1 MNRNKNLL
9 TTYFN
14 FLALFLIA
22 AALADD
28 AGLKPVQLRP
38 ISAQQEKAKI
48 GKLALIHIALY
59 NSKH

>member
-1 MNRNKNLL
+1 MNKNKNLL

-38 ISAQQEKAKI
+38 ISTRQEKVKI
-48 GKLALIHIALY
+48 DRFALIHIALY